1 MSSPDRPKRPSAR
14 PADRRE
20 RPQRADL
27 PQTVVP
33 SAVPSSPPPATEPTP
48 GKAAPRAPRVSARR
62 SASAES
68 TGVTARPAAPSG
80 VEPGTPAATR
90 NALDAER
97 APTRGAGSLHDAKTV
112 VPKQG
117 KPPRAP
123 KANKASGKALRPE
136 QRAAGSNEA
145 EGAVDAPAPT
155 PVAGAASAAERGKLT
170 APTERPN
177 KSRARRPSQPEAA
190 VSDAPPGVEPVEAV
204 DTWNAD
210 VPSAALG
217 AAAGEE
223 SHETR
228 LLRRGPHDAAHVEAE
243 RSAAQSIL
251 ASDYYARQYGAHGLR
266 ALAADVDEF
275 GFDPYVE
282 ERAQKPLELL
292 VQRYFRAEI
301 DGAGRVPSEGR
312 ALFVVNRA
320 GVLPWD
326 ALVLR
331 TMLRLKR
338 PELPP
343 LRWLAEDDVIHYPFL
358 GVFMNRLG
366 AVRACPENAERL
378 LTHDRLV
385 AVFPEGAQGS
395 SKPYDERYR
404 LQRFGR
410 GGYIRLALKLG
421 VPIYPTAIV
430 GSEDVHP
437 LLGRSRL
444 LGKLFG
450 MGSVPVTPTFPWLG
464 ALGLV
469 PAPVKW
475 RVVVGEPVD
484 LGAYGPK
491 AADDALVVHRLN
503 EQVRGI
509 LQNLVDTARAQRGHA
524 LFG

>member
-1 MSSPDRPKRPSAR
+1 
-14 PADRRE
+14 
-20 RPQRADL
+20 
-27 PQTVVP
+27 
-33 SAVPSSPPPATEPTP
+33 
-48 GKAAPRAPRVSARR
+48 
-62 SASAES
+62 
-68 TGVTARPAAPSG
+68 
-80 VEPGTPAATR
+80 
-90 NALDAER
+90 
-97 APTRGAGSLHDAKTV
+97 
-112 VPKQG
+112 
-117 KPPRAP
+117 
-123 KANKASGKALRPE
+123 
-136 QRAAGSNEA
+136 
-145 EGAVDAPAPT
+145 
-155 PVAGAASAAERGKLT
+155 
-170 APTERPN
+170 
-177 KSRARRPSQPEAA
+177 
-190 VSDAPPGVEPVEAV
+190 
-204 DTWNAD
+204 
-210 VPSAALG
+210 
-217 AAAGEE
+217 
-223 SHETR
+223 
-228 LLRRGPHDAAHVEAE
+228 
-243 RSAAQSIL
+243 
-251 ASDYYARQYGAHGLR
+251 
-266 ALAADVDEF
+266 
-275 GFDPYVE
+275 
-282 ERAQKPLELL
+282 
-292 VQRYFRAEI
+292 
-301 DGAGRVPSEGR
+301 
-312 ALFVVNRA
+312 
-320 GVLPWD
+320 
-326 ALVLR
+326 
-331 TMLRLKR
+331 
-338 PELPP
+338 
-343 LRWLAEDDVIHYPFL
+343 
-358 GVFMNRLG
+358 VFMNRLG